1 MNNTKPKILVI
12 VGATASGKTSLSITL
27 AKKFSGEII
36 SADSRQVYKNLNIGT
51 GKITT
56 KEMQD
61 VPHHLLDVA
70 SPINVYTVDDFQID
84 ASNAI
89 AEIVS
94 RGHLPIIAGGT
105 FFYIDILLGRVT
117 HPKVPRNSIL
127 REHLETMS
135 TNELFQKLKTHDPA
149 RAKTIDSKNPRR
161 LIRALEIID
170 TLGKVPQIPV
180 KENYSVLTIGIK
192 CEKEE
197 LRLRFHNRAKQ
208 WLDEGFMTEIEI
220 LLKQGITIQRLNEIG
235 FEYILGLQLYNK
247 EINEEAFLQK
257 FVEKNWQYAK
267 RQNLWLKKDSSIVWI
282 NNNDTQS
289 AYSTILHWLRD

>member
-1 MNNTKPKILVI
+1 MNNTKPKIIVI

-289 AYSTILHWLRD
+289 AYSAILHWLRD